1 MHFDGKFGPTVLQVA
16 AGVYAGF
23 LWACQNPNSGCKFA
37 DQIDAD
43 FVIDQVSIL
52 MDVSVYLIWGDL

>member
-1 MHFDGKFGPTVLQVA
+1 MHFNGKFGPTVLQVA

-43 FVIDQVSIL
+43 FVIEKVI
-52 MDVSVYLIWGDL
+52 MIFKY